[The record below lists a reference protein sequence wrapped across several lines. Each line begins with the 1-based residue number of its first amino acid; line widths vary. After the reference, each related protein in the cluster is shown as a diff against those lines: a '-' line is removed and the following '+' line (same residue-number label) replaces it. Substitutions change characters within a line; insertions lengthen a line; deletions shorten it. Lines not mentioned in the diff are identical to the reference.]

1 MGIVMTR
8 RAVLAALTI
17 GLLVL
22 GAALSQARPQPA
34 SAGVPCPAPLVLDN
48 TYGRFLD
55 APLVIPDNDP
65 GGVSTCMTIS
75 SSQTIGD
82 LNAGLAIVH
91 RWPGDLI
98 VTLTHE
104 DTGTTVTL
112 MDRPGVPATGVG
124 CGEEGDDISAILDD
138 EAASLVENVCAPAT
152 PTIDGTFRPNQP
164 LSAFDGESLGG
175 RWTLLLRDG
184 AVGDTG
190 ALNAWSI
197 VVGGSGSA
205 GDVNCSGNVNSIDA
219 ALVLQLV
226 AELTASLPCME
237 NADVNGSGNVNSID
251 AALIL
256 QRVAG
261 LIPSP

>member
-8 RAVLAALTI
+8 RAVLAALAI
-17 GLLVL
+17 AVLAL
-22 GAALSQARPQPA
+22 GAAQSQARPEPA
-34 SAGVPCPAPLVLDN
+34 PAGAPCPAPLVVDG
-48 TYGRFLD
+48 TYARFFD

-75 SSQTIGD
+75 SSRTIGD
-82 LNAGLAIVH
+82 LDAGLAIVH

-98 VTLTHE
+98 VTLTH
-104 DTGTTVTL
+104 DNTGTTVTL
-112 MDRPGVPATGVG
+112 IDRPGVPATGVG
-124 CGEEGDDISAILDD
+124 CGEEGDDISVILDD
-138 EAASLVENVCAPAT
+138 EAASLVENACAPAT

-175 RWTLLLRDG
+175 TWTLHLLDD
-184 AVGDTG
+184 AVVDTG
-190 ALNAWSI
+190 AVNAWAI
-197 VVGGSGSA
+197 IVGGSGSA

-226 AELTASLPCME
+226 AELTASLPCEE

-256 QRVAG
+256 QSVAG
-261 LIPSP
+261 LIPL